1 MRNAWQSE
9 IDPPSFPNYLNYIC
23 VEIFSHMTRT
33 YRFNRPVSLLF
44 LAPMVLLIVM
54 LSAGLLREFSVLP
67 FVLVLF
73 SLAIVGSVIYFS
85 LMRSLTIGPEQ
96 LKWKSPGSEMQM
108 DWDELKHFG
117 IVKYRSFRFL
127 YFSRSIEK
135 PFEQAQARVV
145 TTEDTF
151 VLQYRE
157 KAWNQV
163 KTLVKEKRP
172 ELEATYME
180 RGR

>member
-1 MRNAWQSE
+1 
-9 IDPPSFPNYLNYIC
+9 
-23 VEIFSHMTRT
+23 MTRT

-54 LSAGLLREFSVLP
+54 LTSGLIREFSVLP

-73 SLAIVGSVIYFS
+73 SLGIVGMVVYFS
-85 LMRSLTIGPEQ
+85 LLRSLRIGPEG
-96 LKWKSPGSEMQM
+96 LKWKSPGSEMKM
-108 DWDELKHFG
+108 DWNELKHYG

-127 YFSRSIEK
+127 YFSRAEAL

-145 TTEDTF
+145 TSEDTF
-151 VLQYRE
+151 VLQYRV

-163 KTLVKEKRP
+163 KALLKEKRP
-172 ELEATYME
+172 ELEPIYME
-180 RGR
+180 RGK